1 MAAGLSPTALTAR
14 QLAGARAFSV
24 IDFFALALSHAL
36 LVIAGWRLVQRT
48 DLDADPALAGED
60 EQAPGGPAS

>member
-1 MAAGLSPTALTAR
+1 M
-14 QLAGARAFSV
+14 

-48 DLDADPALAGED
+48 DLDADPALADED
-60 EQAPGGPAS
+60 DGGTGAGAP